1 MAYPIELLK
10 ENYNPVVFFCNPN
23 IYPEEEYLRRRDELI
38 KYCEQEEYPYIIDDY
53 IAFSNTPIY
62 ESRAYDGVIREGIG
76 IDPDDSSI
84 PFSITEFESGT
95 DSRLTRAFDRIR
107 TGI

>member
-38 KYCEQEEYPYIIDDY
+38 RYCEQEEYPYIIDEY
-53 IAFSNTPIY
+53 EPVKWY
-62 ESRAYDGVIREGIG
+62 ESTEGK
-76 IDPDDSSI
+76 
-84 PFSITEFESGT
+84 
-95 DSRLTRAFDRIR
+95 RIKYKYIHYYIN
-107 TGI
+107 GKPA